1 MEPLYT
7 LDARERAR
15 VRDQLAAELA
25 AEPNVAF
32 AYLYGSFAESR
43 AFHDVDV
50 GVYLHAPESPGGA
63 PFSVALAHRLSGRLK
78 LPVEVR
84 VLNATPASFLYH
96 ALRGQL
102 LVNRD
107 DDLLTKIMEDTVR
120 RYLDMAPLLRRSAKE
135 AFAG

>member
-1 MEPLYT
+1 MRPLYT
-7 LDARERAR
+7 LDTSERAR

-25 AEPNVAF
+25 AEPLVAF

-50 GVYLHAPESPGGA
+50 GVYLRAPEPSGGA
-63 PFSVALAHRLSGRLK
+63 PFSVVLAHRLSCCLK
-78 LPVEVR
+78 LPVDVR
-84 VLNATPASFLYH
+84 ILNAAPTSFLYH

-102 LVNRD
+102 LVNHD
-107 DDLLTKIMEDTVR
+107 DDLLTEIMEDTVR